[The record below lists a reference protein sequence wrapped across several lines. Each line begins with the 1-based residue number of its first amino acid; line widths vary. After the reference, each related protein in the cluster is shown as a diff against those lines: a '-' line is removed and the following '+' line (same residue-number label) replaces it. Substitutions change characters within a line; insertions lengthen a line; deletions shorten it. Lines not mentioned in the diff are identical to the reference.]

1 MMRHQAIVWLL
12 LQLILE
18 LSSCTHIQMI
28 RGSTVQL
35 PCGPPESDFDG
46 AVMSWKFNGKNRS
59 YIVESSG
66 SATVIKN
73 GLYLSISPVTSA
85 NEGEYVCLAK
95 GLNVESMRRYNLTVD
110 ESFHYAVKVTA
121 GTNVALQCHFPA
133 SGQVKANALWFKDTG
148 AGKRTEL
155 NIQDDLTDDK
165 KLELLYPN
173 DQDQT
178 IMLRRATMDD
188 AGVYYCETAEGKSLS
203 TVDLIV
209 EAAPALPPP
218 SCKKVDDAWE
228 TCQEEHSRTAEPILQ
243 ESIEEF
249 SMKVY
254 SHLRGIHPFEN
265 LLFSPI
271 SINGILSHLLLAA
284 RNNTRSA
291 IETAVCVP
299 HDFHCIHF
307 QMKRLREKIVQSLQM
322 ASQIYY
328 NTELNLSRS
337 FIDQSF
343 EYYEAKP
350 SKLLETSEEN
360 TQMIN
365 SWVANKTRNKI
376 THLVDS
382 VPTGTQL
389 ILLNAVSFSG
399 QWKVKFNEKPKK
411 GLFTKLNGDLVR
423 VPVLYHQKYL
433 ATIMYITELK
443 AQVAKFDLTGDSSL
457 YIMLPHSGKAAALE
471 QVEERMTDFAVR
483 EMIKQLKAASPQV
496 AEVTLPQIKLDMEP
510 NMNILMKKLGLS
522 SLFEG
527 ATLCGLNSEQD
538 VVLDEAKHKAFLAL
552 TAQGVEAG
560 AVTSMSFSRSHPSFS
575 ALRPFILLLWSEQA
589 NLPLFIGRVIEP

>member
-1 MMRHQAIVWLL
+1 MRQQAIVWLL
-12 LQLILE
+12 LQLIFE
-18 LSSCTHIQMI
+18 LSSCTHIQVT
-28 RGSTVQL
+28 RGSAVKL
-35 PCGPPESDFDG
+35 PCGPPESGFQG
-46 AVMSWKFNGKNRS
+46 AVMSWKFNGKDVS
-59 YIVESSG
+59 FIAESSG
-66 SATVIKN
+66 SATVSKN
-73 GLYLSISPVTSA
+73 GLYLSISSVSSA

-95 GLNVESMRRYNLTVD
+95 GLNVEWINRYNLTVD
-110 ESFHYAVKVTA
+110 ESFSYAVKVIA
-121 GTNVALQCHFPA
+121 GLDAHLGCRFQA
-133 SGQVKANALWFKDTG
+133 SGQVKVLWFKETG

-155 NIQDDLTDDK
+155 NIQDDVTDDR
-165 KLELLYPN
+165 KLEPLYPN
-173 DQDQT
+173 DQDQS
-178 IMLRRATMDD
+178 ILLRHAVMDD
-188 AGVYYCETAEGKSLS
+188 AGVYYCETAEGKRLS
-203 TVDLIV
+203 TVELTV
-209 EAAPALPPP
+209 EAAPTVPPP

-243 ESIEEF
+243 ESMAEF
-249 SMKVY
+249 SMKVF
-254 SHLRGIHPFEN
+254 SHLRGMDPLEN

-271 SINGILSHLLLAA
+271 SISGVLSHLLLAA

-291 IETAVCVP
+291 IETALCVP
-299 HDFHCIHF
+299 HEFHCVHF
-307 QMKRLREKIVQSLQM
+307 QMKRLREKLAQSLQM
-322 ASQIYY
+322 ASQIYH
-328 NTELNLSRS
+328 NPELNLSRS

-343 EYYEAKP
+343 EYYEAEP

-376 THLVDS
+376 THLFDS
-382 VPTGTQL
+382 VSPGTQL

-411 GLFTKLNGDLVR
+411 GHFTKLNGDLIQ

-433 ATIMYITELK
+433 ATIMYVVDLK

-457 YIMLPHSGKAAALE
+457 YILLPHSGKASALE
-471 QVEERMTDFAVR
+471 QVEERMTDSAVR

-496 AEVTLPQIKLDMEP
+496 AEVTLPQIKLEMEP

-527 ATLCGLNSEQD
+527 ATLCGLDSEQD

-560 AVTSMSFSRSHPSFS
+560 AVTSLSFSRSYPSFS
-575 ALRPFILLLWSEQA
+575 AMRPFILLLWSEQG
-589 NLPLFIGRVIEP
+589 NLPLFIGRVTDP